1 MAALIDLLL
10 PPACA
15 ACGRAGSILCDRCTA
30 GLRSPDPGAFVVAD
44 AGVVIGDAALLAMG
58 AFVHAGPMR
67 AALSRLKY
75 AGAARVCGPLA
86 AAAAPAFRRLLA
98 ISGDAALVPVPIHA
112 ARRRQRGYNQAELI
126 ARALARRAGGRGIR
140 VVDALE
146 RRAATER
153 QHRLDRAARLRNL
166 RDAFRV
172 RHGVAVPH
180 AVIVVDDILTTA
192 ATIEAC
198 ASVLSE
204 AGAASVY
211 GFALAREV

>member
-30 GLRSPDPGAFVVAD
+30 ALRTPDSGAFVVAD
-44 AGVVIGDAALLAMG
+44 AGLVLGDAAQLAMG

-86 AAAAPAFRRLLA
+86 AAAASAFRRLLA
-98 ISGDAALVPVPIHA
+98 VSGTDAALVPVPVHA

-126 ARALARRAGGRGIR
+126 ARALARTAGARLR
-140 VVDALE
+140 VVDVLE

-166 RDAFRV
+166 RDAFQV
-172 RHGVAVPH
+172 RRGVAVPRT
-180 AVIVVDDILTTA
+180 VIVIDDILTTA